1 MNPVLGKL
9 PCMTMRD
16 TTIDVQH
23 LGRREY
29 VAVEMLATNAG
40 PVLLDTGP
48 GSTLDTLKAG
58 LAGLGIGVGDL
69 HAILLTHIH
78 FDHAGATGLLLAENP
93 RLTVYVHEIGAV
105 HLVDPSRLVASAT
118 RIYGDSMDR
127 LWGKFLPVP
136 ESNVHALRGGERLEI
151 GGRRFDVAYTPG
163 HAAHHVSYFDP
174 ANGTAYVG
182 DTGGIRVPSL
192 PVRLPVA
199 PPLDFNLEQWLD
211 SIDTILAWK
220 PTRLFSTHFGYAVD
234 PAGELEGLRT
244 GLRQWTELAGQ
255 LIAAG
260 HSDETC
266 GDLFNQKIMAW
277 LTERADAAAIREF
290 ADFTDFLA
298 SFNGIARYWKKKHA
312 QPR

>member
-1 MNPVLGKL
+1 
-9 PCMTMRD
+9 MTMRD

-23 LGRREY
+23 LGRTEY

-48 GSTLDTLKAG
+48 GSTLDTLTAG
-58 LAGLGIGVGDL
+58 LAKLGIGVGDL
-69 HAILLTHIH
+69 NAILLSHIH

-136 ESNVHALRGGERLEI
+136 AANVRALRGGERLEI
-151 GGRRFDVAYTPG
+151 GGRRFDVAHTPG

-192 PVRLPVA
+192 PVRLPVT
-199 PPLDFNLEQWLD
+199 PPPDFNLEQWLD
-211 SIDTILAWK
+211 SIDAILAWK

-234 PAGELEGLRT
+234 PAGELEDLRA
-244 GLRQWTELAGQ
+244 GLRQWTEFAGQ

-260 HSDETC
+260 HSDESC
-266 GDLFNQKIMAW
+266 GDLFNQNLMAW
-277 LTERADAAAIREF
+277 LAERADAAAIRAF
-290 ADFTDFLA
+290 ADFTDFQA
-298 SFNGIARYWKKKHA
+298 SFNGIARYWKKKA
-312 QPR
+312 AEPR